1 MKTYSELELKE
12 IIRNHGMWLRGE
24 DGGERA
30 NLSGANLSGANLR
43 EADLIGANLHGADL
57 SRANLSGANLRRA
70 DLSGANLRGANLSG
84 ADLSWADL
92 SGADLSGA
100 NLSGANLCEANLC
113 DADLRRANLSGANL
127 RGANLREAN
136 LREANLSGAINGHVC
151 RMDFG
156 GWSICVREDVTSI
169 GCKTHDNSDWLRWTH
184 ESSEIM
190 AMELR
195 ASEWWRVHGD
205 AIKAAIRCVMAK
217 AGSERKS
224 KEGKDG
230 DESDEPVTDPS
241 VSKGE

>member
-1 MKTYSELELKE
+1 MRTISALELKE
-12 IIRNHGMWLRGE
+12 VVRKHGMWLRGE

-30 NLSGANLSGANLR
+30 
-43 EADLIGANLHGADL
+43 D
-57 SRANLSGANLRRA
+57 
-70 DLSGANLRGANLSG
+70 LSG

-92 SGADLSGA
+92 SGADLRGADLSGA
-100 NLSGANLCEANLC
+100 NLSGANLSGANLSGANLSW
-113 DADLRRANLSGANL
+113 ADLSWADLSGANL
-127 RGANLREAN
+127 RGADLSGAD
-136 LREANLSGAINGHVC
+136 LSGAINGHVC

-169 GCKTHDNSDWLRWTH
+169 GCKTCDNADWLQWTH
-184 ESSEIM
+184 ESPEIM
-190 AMELR
+190 AMESR

-205 AIKAAIRCVMAK
+205 TVKAAIRCVMAK

>member
-30 NLSGANLSGANLR
+30 NLSGANLSGANL
-43 EADLIGANLHGADL
+43 
-57 SRANLSGANLRRA
+57 
-70 DLSGANLRGANLSG
+70 
-84 ADLSWADL
+84 
-92 SGADLSGA
+92 
-100 NLSGANLCEANLC
+100 CEANLC
-113 DADLRRANLSGANL
+113 DADLRGANL
-127 RGANLREAN
+127 RRADLIGANLREAN
-136 LREANLSGAINGHVC
+136 LRGAINGHVC

-156 GWSICVREDVTSI
+156 GWSICIREDHTSI